1 MPAHEAKLHSAI
13 GNVYY
18 NLGRTDDALEA
29 FESAGRGFTQL
40 DMPFHAARALGNA
53 GMIHLAQ
60 QRFQEAE
67 EHFTICLK
75 QYAQAHHVED
85 LARTH
90 LYLGALALDR
100 ERLDDAELHYREAAE
115 TAAVIAAPETTLV
128 GRGFL
133 AVIAQLRGRFEQ
145 AQLRYDEA
153 LASAQRGTPARIEGH
168 FRCYYGGL
176 LAQLGRHTEA
186 AQSWARAKALEQ
198 SSGDASLTHLLE
210 LTQAQAW
217 LGVPERSEELNAL
230 KQAMRTPDASGTS
243 LAGRSED
250 IRIALRLLESR

>member
-90 LYLGALALDR
+90 LYLGALR
-100 ERLDDAELHYREAAE
+100 STVSGSMTPSFTTEL
-115 TAAVIAAPETTLV
+115 
-128 GRGFL
+128 
-133 AVIAQLRGRFEQ
+133 
-145 AQLRYDEA
+145 
-153 LASAQRGTPARIEGH
+153 
-168 FRCYYGGL
+168 
-176 LAQLGRHTEA
+176 
-186 AQSWARAKALEQ
+186 
-198 SSGDASLTHLLE
+198 
-210 LTQAQAW
+210 
-217 LGVPERSEELNAL
+217 L
-230 KQAMRTPDASGTS
+230 KQRRSSRRPKPRWSGADFS
-243 LAGRSED
+243 L
-250 IRIALRLLESR
+250 